1 MSEVTEEVQGTS
13 APEGVVEVTPPPE
26 PSVEAATPPAAGGEA
41 EVAAAPAFTPN
52 WSYKFDKEER
62 VIPEHWRAV
71 AKDEKTYSELVEALQ
86 SREALPKHKQ
96 RAEEYEQRIAQYEPV
111 VSTVNK
117 LKELYA
123 QGAHERVLEAIG
135 YDADT
140 LKNVVREIMKRE
152 QLPPEAQAAFN
163 EKRRLEL
170 EKEKLESENMEYR
183 SERERELV
191 QQTDFQ
197 LDQELGK
204 PEYSRLKEVFEA
216 SRGTGTFKQYVVS
229 RGSHMVSSLGRHVTP
244 TELLAE
250 ISKEFAPFMSV
261 ASASSQPA
269 AKKVVPTVAGVGG
282 SPAQKGYGSLEEL
295 KKRQQQL
302 QGIED

>member
-1 MSEVTEEVQGTS
+1 MSEVTEEVQGTA
-13 APEGVVEVTPPPE
+13 APEGTVEVTPPPE
-26 PSVEAATPPAAGGEA
+26 PSVEAAPAGEGAAGTEPA
-41 EVAAAPAFTPN
+41 PPAFTPN

-62 VIPEHWRAV
+62 VVPEHWRAV
-71 AKDEKTYSELVEALQ
+71 AKDEKTYAELVEALQ

-96 RAEEYEQRIAQYEPV
+96 RAEEYEQRISQYEPV
-111 VSTVNK
+111 VNTVTK
-117 LKELYA
+117 LKELFA
-123 QGAHERVLEAIG
+123 QGQHERVLEAIG
-135 YDADT
+135 YDADM

-204 PEYSRLKEVFEA
+204 PEYARLREVFEA

-244 TELLAE
+244 SELMAE
-250 ISKEFAPFMSV
+250 ISKEYAPFMSV
-261 ASASSQPA
+261 AATGTQPA